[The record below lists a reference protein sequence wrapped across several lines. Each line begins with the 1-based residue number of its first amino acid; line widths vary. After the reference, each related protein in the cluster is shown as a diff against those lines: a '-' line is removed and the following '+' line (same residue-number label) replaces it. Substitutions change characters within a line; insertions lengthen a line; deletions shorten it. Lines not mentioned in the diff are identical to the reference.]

1 MVLESFR
8 KNQRWLMIIIA
19 TLVIISFAWF
29 YNRADLEKIN
39 RDRVATMYNRPVRM
53 ADVERIR
60 NMIGL
65 SQQLGMRNLTSQ
77 EFADQNFAWNT
88 VVLEHEANRLGIQPS
103 EAAIEEAIKGLPGFQ
118 TNGSFDPKK
127 YGTFLGESPTLRG
140 FNQKQVETAVRADL
154 QFARVRQMLDAG
166 AVVSNDEVRA
176 LFDEINSKIET
187 MVARLKLAD
196 YTASAPVTED
206 DIKKYF
212 EDPKNKPVLQ
222 KDARRKVKYLTL
234 ALTDDEKKL
243 AAPEKRV
250 VLQKIADQMEALS
263 GAMLESGADFD
274 KVTTGLGLKEK
285 VVETIEFDREG
296 LMRLPEANTQG
307 FMQAALALT
316 PENPVSDV
324 LQSADTFQIVYL
336 SGYTAERA
344 LGLEEAR
351 GQITTAI
358 QDERGRLA
366 LEAKASEARARI
378 AIALKEGK
386 SFADAATAVGLK
398 ADAFPPFALNEPNFE
413 FSDSS
418 QIVQSTFDLAA
429 GECSKPIA
437 TADGAAIVYVVKR
450 VPPEPQKFEAGREA
464 IAANLRQRKQM
475 MAAREWLRAGRDAA
489 GFQQLV
495 ELRN

>member
-8 KNQRWLMIIIA
+8 KNQRWLMIVIA

-39 RDRVATMYNRPVRM
+39 RDRVATMYDRPVRM

-60 NMIGL
+60 NMIVL
-65 SQQLGMRNLTSQ
+65 SQQLGLRNLTSQ
-77 EFADQNFAWNT
+77 EFADQDFAWNT
-88 VVLEHEANRLGIQPS
+88 VVLDHEANRLGIQPS
-103 EAAIEEAIKGLPGFQ
+103 EAAIEEGIKALPAFQ

-127 YGTFLGESPTLRG
+127 YGTFLGESPSLRG

-154 QFARVRQMLDAG
+154 QLARVRQMLDAG
-166 AVVSNDEVRA
+166 SVVSTDEVRA
-176 LFDEINSKIET
+176 LFDEINSKVET
-187 MVARLKLAD
+187 MVVRLKLA
-196 YTASAPVTED
+196 YFSASAPATDE

-212 EDPKNKPVLQ
+212 EDPKNKAVLTR
-222 KDARRKVKYLTL
+222 DARRKVKYLSL

-263 GAMLESGADFD
+263 NAMLESGADFD

-285 VVETIEFDREG
+285 VKETPEFDRES

-324 LQSADTFQIVYL
+324 LQSADSFQIVYL
-336 SGYTAERA
+336 SGFTLERA
-344 LGLEEAR
+344 MALEEAKA
-351 GQITTAI
+351 QITTAI
-358 QDERGRLA
+358 QEERGRVA
-366 LEAKASEARARI
+366 LEVKASEARARI
-378 AIALKEGK
+378 AAALQEGK
-386 SFADAATAVGLK
+386 SFNDAATALGLK
-398 ADAFPPFALNEPNFE
+398 AEAFPPFALNEPNFE
-413 FSDSS
+413 FPDSS

-429 GECSKPIA
+429 GDVSKPIA
-437 TADGAAIVYVVKR
+437 TGDGAAIVYVVKR
-450 VPPEPQKFEAGREA
+450 VPPDAQKFEAGREA
-464 IAANLRQRKQM
+464 IASSLRQRKQM

-489 GFQQLV
+489 GFKQLV

>member
-8 KNQRWLMIIIA
+8 KNQRWLMILIA

-39 RDRVATMYNRPVRM
+39 RDHVATMYNRPIRM

-60 NMIGL
+60 NMIVL
-65 SQQLGMRNLTSQ
+65 SQQLGLRNLTGQ

-103 EAAIEEAIKGLPGFQ
+103 EAAIEEGIKGLPAFQ
-118 TNGSFDPKK
+118 THGAFDPKK
-127 YGTFLGESPTLRG
+127 YTTFLGDSPTLRG
-140 FNQKQVETAVRADL
+140 FTQKQVESAVRSDL

-187 MVARLKLAD
+187 SVVRLKLAD
-196 YTASAPVTED
+196 FAASAPVTED

-212 EDPKNKPVLQ
+212 EDPKNKAALQ
-222 KDARRKVKYLTL
+222 KDARRKVKYLAL
-234 ALTDDEKKL
+234 ALTEDEKKL
-243 AAPEKRV
+243 AAAEKRV

-285 VVETIEFDREG
+285 IKETPEFDREA

-307 FMQAALALT
+307 FMQAALALA

-324 LQSADTFQIVYL
+324 LQSADTFQLLYL
-336 SGYTAERA
+336 SAYTAERA
-344 LGLEEAR
+344 LSLEEAR
-351 GQITTAI
+351 AQITAAI
-358 QDERGRLA
+358 RDERGRLA

-378 AIALKEGK
+378 ALSLQEGK
-386 SFADAATAVGLK
+386 SFADAAAAVGLK
-398 ADAFPPFALNEPNFE
+398 PEVFPPFALNDPNFE
-413 FSDSS
+413 FPDSS
-418 QIVQSTFDLAA
+418 QIVQSTFDLSA
-429 GECSKPIA
+429 GDVSKPLA

-450 VPPEPQKFEAGREA
+450 VAPEAQKFEAGREV
-464 IAANLRQRKQM
+464 IAAGLRQRKQM

-489 GFQQLV
+489 GFKQLV

>member
-19 TLVIISFAWF
+19 SLVIISFAWF

-39 RDRVATMYNRPVRM
+39 RDRVATMYDRPVRM

-60 NMIGL
+60 NLIVL
-65 SQQLGMRNLTSQ
+65 SQQLGLRHLTSP

-88 VVLEHEANRLGIQPS
+88 LVLEHEADRLGLQPS
-103 EAAIEEAIKGLPGFQ
+103 EGAIEEGIKALPAFQ
-118 TNGSFDPKK
+118 TNGSFDSQK

-187 MVARLKLAD
+187 MVVRLKLAD
-196 YTASAPVTED
+196 FSASAPVSED

-212 EDPKNKPVLQ
+212 EDPKNKAVLQ
-222 KDARRKVKYLTL
+222 KDARRKVKYLAL
-234 ALTDDEKKL
+234 VLTDDEKKL
-243 AAPEKRV
+243 APSEKRV

-263 GAMLESGADFD
+263 QAMLESGADFD
-274 KVTTGLGLKEK
+274 KVTAGLGLKEK
-285 VVETIEFDREG
+285 VKETPEFDRES

-324 LQSADTFQIVYL
+324 LQSADTFQLVYL
-336 SGYTAERA
+336 SGYTPERA
-344 LGLEEAR
+344 LSREEAKA
-351 GQITTAI
+351 QITATI
-358 QDERGRLA
+358 QEERGRIA
-366 LEAKASEARARI
+366 LETKASEARARI
-378 AIALKEGK
+378 AIALPEGK
-386 SFADAATAVGLK
+386 SFADAATGLGLK
-398 ADAFPPFALNEPNFE
+398 VDTFPPFALNEPNFE
-413 FSDSS
+413 FPDSS
-418 QIVQSTFDLAA
+418 QIVQATFDLAA
-429 GECSKPIA
+429 GEISKPIA
-437 TADGAAIVYVVKR
+437 TTDGAAIVYVVKR
-450 VPPEPQKFEAGREA
+450 LPPDPQKFEAGRDA
-464 IAANLRQRKQM
+464 LASSLRQRKQM

-489 GFQQLV
+489 GFQQLID
-495 ELRN
+495 LRN